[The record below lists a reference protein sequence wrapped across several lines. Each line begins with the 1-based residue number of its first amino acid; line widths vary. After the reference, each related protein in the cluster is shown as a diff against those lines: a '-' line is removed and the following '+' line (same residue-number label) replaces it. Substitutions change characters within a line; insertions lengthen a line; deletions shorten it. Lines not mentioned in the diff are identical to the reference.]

1 MSGMDELAAI
11 ERALRALDDPPPAP
25 GWNHVEIGDLLGI
38 DARRA
43 AAVFVPLVPRANGT
57 TVLFTLR
64 TEGLRNHAGQVS
76 FPGGRIERGDADAIA
91 AALRETEEEIGIAR
105 ALLRPCGFLDRF
117 DTVSGFSVTPVV
129 GRVPID
135 YLPMPDPNE
144 VAEVFEVPLAF
155 LLDRA
160 NLRRFRIDWHGRP
173 REIYEYDHAGRR
185 IWGATAAMLV
195 NLLQRLEHSP

>member
-1 MSGMDELAAI
+1 MNDIDQLAVL
-11 ERALRALDDPPPAP
+11 ERALRTLDDPPSPP
-25 GWNHVEIGDLLGI
+25 GWNHADIDDLLGS
-38 DARRA
+38 DARQA
-43 AAVFVPLVPRANGT
+43 AAVFIPLVPRENGA

-76 FPGGRIERGDADAIA
+76 FPGGRIEHDDVDAVA

-105 ALLRPCGFLDRF
+105 DLLRPRGFLDRF
-117 DTVSGFSVTPVV
+117 DTISGFSVTPVV
-129 GRVPID
+129 GRVPAD
-135 YLPMPDPNE
+135 YRPVPDPNE

-160 NLRRFRIDWHGRP
+160 NLQRLRVDWHGRP
-173 REIYEYDHAGRR
+173 REIYEYRHAGRR

-195 NLLQRLEHSP
+195 NLLQRLENLQ

>member
-1 MSGMDELAAI
+1 MDQLAALI
-11 ERALRALDDPPPAP
+11 RALRPLDDPPPPP
-25 GWNHVEIGDLLGI
+25 GWNHAEIDDLLGT
-38 DARRA
+38 DAPRA
-43 AAVFVPLVPRANGT
+43 AAVFVPLVPRAGGA

-64 TEGLRNHAGQVS
+64 TERLRNHAGQVS
-76 FPGGRIERGDADAIA
+76 FPGGRIEHDDAGAVA

-105 ALLRPCGFLDRF
+105 DLLQPCGFLDRF

-135 YLPMPDPNE
+135 YRPMPDPNE

-155 LLDRA
+155 LLDRT
-160 NLRRFRIDWHGRP
+160 NLQCFRVDSHGRSLV
-173 REIYEYDHAGRR
+173 IYEYRHAGRR

-195 NLLQRLEHSP
+195 NLLKRLEHSR